1 MKMKKVA
8 ASIALAIL
16 AGSVATHAV
25 AVATLTE
32 FTLNTG
38 VTGVSTGTFSIANG
52 SLSNVS
58 QLSSSGASTYNYAA
72 QLFTPSLSGSYTFG
86 MSSAPNDTVLILYQG
101 SYNPAAPSTNAI
113 DLNDDSDGLGAGGV
127 TMGLCGGSAGLCPK
141 MTQTLTGS
149 TDYYVVV
156 TTYSAGGAVTLPI
169 SFYVYGEPVGVG
181 GLPPPSSTSVL
192 GSTGLLA
199 NSPAYGAAAVIDA
212 TPGLLSL
219 FSGTDQQVSDAASQ
233 SLPLLTGGSM
243 MAAINTLSGINRV
256 IQARLESNRGLSSGE
271 AFLGDKNVWMKPFGS
286 WADQDNRNGVT
297 GFDAKTWGLA
307 LGVDGTLSHASRLG
321 VAFAYVNSNIDSHST
336 IAPQSADVSVYQ
348 LVGYGSHSLDSNTEM
363 NFQIDVGQNKNEGR
377 RILTFASAV
386 ADANYDSWTAHTG
399 VGIGRTLKLND
410 RTTLTPALRAD
421 YTWIKDESYTETGA
435 GVLNLSVADRSTD
448 ELILSVEGK
457 LTHQLNDRTRLSANL
472 GVGYDTLSE
481 QSSITATFAGAP
493 GAAFVTYGM
502 DPDPWIARAGVG
514 LSANTQNGMEITARY
529 DAEHREDFLNQT
541 ASVKLRWAL

>member
-113 DLNDDSDGLGAGGV
+113 GLNDDSNGLGAGGV
-127 TMGLCGGSAGLCPK
+127 TMGTCGGSAGLCPK
-141 MTQTLTGS
+141 MTQTLTGT

-156 TTYSAGGAVTLPI
+156 TTYSAGGAVALPI

-212 TPGLLSL
+212 TPSLLSL

-271 AFLGDKNVWMKPFGS
+271 AFRGDKNVWMKPFGS

-307 LGVDGTLSHASRLG
+307 LGVDGTLSHTSRLG
-321 VAFAYVNSNIDSHST
+321 VAFAYANSNINSHT
-336 IAPQSADVSVYQ
+336 TVAPQSADVSVYQ

-377 RILTFASAV
+377 RTITFASAV
-386 ADANYDSWTAHTG
+386 ADANYDSWTAHAG
-399 VGIGRTLKLND
+399 VGIGRMLKLND

-435 GVLNLSVADRSTD
+435 GVLNLNVADRSTD

-457 LTHQLNDRTRLSANL
+457 LIHQLNDRTRLSANL